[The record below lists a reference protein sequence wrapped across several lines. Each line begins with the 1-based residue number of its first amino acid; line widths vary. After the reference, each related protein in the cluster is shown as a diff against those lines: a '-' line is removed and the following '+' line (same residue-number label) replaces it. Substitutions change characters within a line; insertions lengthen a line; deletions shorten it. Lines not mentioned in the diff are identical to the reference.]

1 MGQMKANFIVV
12 ALLLLSLQ
20 SILFNQSRADENSI
34 EIEDNLDQSIL
45 LNQHD
50 KYRPQQREQP
60 KEEKERSIRIG
71 KCFGCKCLDDD
82 DSNDCCR

>member
-20 SILFNQSRADENSI
+20 SILFDQSRADENSI

-45 LNQHD
+45 LNQDD
-50 KYRPQQREQP
+50 KYRPQQQQREQQ

-71 KCFGCKCLDDD
+71 KWWCFDDD
-82 DSNDCCR
+82 DSSDCC